1 MWSHSSLITLLLG
14 GAASTVLAQAA
25 GTTISAAP
33 TITAA
38 PTSQPSLEPQFYSE
52 AIFTSAILNSTN
64 FYRAEHNAQPLSWN
78 ASLES
83 YAANYLENSGCDFAH
98 SVRLLHSVP
107 IDSLQLM
114 IRD

>member
-1 MWSHSSLITLLLG
+1 MRMVRSSHTIYLTVLACGWLSL
-14 GAASTVLAQAA
+14 ALAQAA
-25 GTTISAAP
+25 ATITQAAAS

-38 PTSQPSLEPQFYSE
+38 PSSQPSLEPQYYYESH
-52 AIFTSAILNSTN
+52 FTSAVLNGTN

-98 SVRLLHSVP
+98 SVRLNPSP
-107 IDSLQLM
+107 
-114 IRD
+114 